1 MRIRYWLLA
10 AATLAGVALTVLAC
24 YSPTPPPAATRTPP
38 PSSAASSPTQ
48 TWRPAVK
55 VDWKRYSPQARTRI
69 DTHGQRHD
77 CDALADELDAARK
90 TDRALADYI
99 DAWFNHS
106 GLCIDVYHQKK
117 K

>member
-1 MRIRYWLLA
+1 MGIRNWLLVA
-10 AATLAGVALTVLAC
+10 AALAGVGLMVVAC
-24 YSPTPPPAATRTPP
+24 YSPTPPPAATRTAP
-38 PSSAASSPTQ
+38 PSAAPSPAQ

-55 VDWKRYSPQARTRI
+55 VDWKRYSPQARARI

-77 CDALADELDAARK
+77 CDELADELDAAWR

-99 DAWFNHS
+99 YAWFNHS
-106 GLCIDVYHQKK
+106 GLCIDAYYQKK